1 MNIAQRLQDKGEKI
15 GWEKSREESIR
26 EAKIMMARSLIKNGV
41 DLDLIIDSTGFS
53 REKLISLQ

>member
-15 GWEKSREESIR
+15 GWEKGREEGIR

-41 DLDLIIDSTGFS
+41 DLDLIIDSTGLS